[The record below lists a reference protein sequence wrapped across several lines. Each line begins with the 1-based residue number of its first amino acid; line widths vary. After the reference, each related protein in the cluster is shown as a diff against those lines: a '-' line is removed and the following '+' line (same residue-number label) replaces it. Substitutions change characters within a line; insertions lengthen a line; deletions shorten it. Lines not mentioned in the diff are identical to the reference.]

1 MAISLRQLHNL
12 PDRETFYTMVTTRN
26 TPNCHEK
33 LQNAVVGIAGIGGLG
48 SNIAVHMAR
57 MGVGKLIMADFD
69 VVDPSNLNRQH
80 YFTRHIG
87 MKKTDAIQE
96 IIQQINPYIEVET
109 HAVYLD
115 RQNICEI
122 FNGVDVM
129 VEAFD
134 RAESKSLLID
144 EWLSSEQNAPLVSA
158 SGMAGTGA
166 SSEFMQKKLG
176 KKLYIVGDFKTDA
189 TAQAGLMAPR
199 VALAAAEQGVL
210 IMRLLLGLEE

>member
-12 PDRETFYTMVTTRN
+12 PEKETYYAMVTLRN
-26 TPNCHEK
+26 TPNSGPC
-33 LQNAVVGIAGIGGLG
+33 LQSSCVGIAGIGGLG

-57 MGVGKLIMADFD
+57 MGVGKLILADYD

-87 MKKTDAIQE
+87 MKKSDAIKE

-109 HAVYLD
+109 HCVYLD
-115 RQNICEI
+115 RTNIISI
-122 FNGVDVM
+122 FKNADVM

-134 RAESKSLLID
+134 RAENKSLLID
-144 EWLSSEQNAPLVSA
+144 EWLSHQSATPIVSA
-158 SGMAGTGA
+158 SGMAGTGSA
-166 SSEFMQKKLG
+166 SEFKRRKMG
-176 KKLYIVGDFKTDA
+176 KRLYLVGDLKTDA
-189 TAQAGLMAPR
+189 SEEVGLMAPR
-199 VALAAAEQGVL
+199 VALAAAEQSVL